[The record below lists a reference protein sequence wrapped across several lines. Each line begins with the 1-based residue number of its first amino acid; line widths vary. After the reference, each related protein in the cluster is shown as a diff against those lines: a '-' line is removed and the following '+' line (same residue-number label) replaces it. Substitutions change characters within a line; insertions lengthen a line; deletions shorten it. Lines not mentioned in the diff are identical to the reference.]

1 MLIYH
6 SNIEYSLIGGDCAQY
21 SRIFPRGNII
31 NLLLHSHSS
40 VCNVHSKSA

>member
-6 SNIEYSLIGGDCAQY
+6 SNIEYSLIGDCAQY

-40 VCNVHSKSA
+40 V